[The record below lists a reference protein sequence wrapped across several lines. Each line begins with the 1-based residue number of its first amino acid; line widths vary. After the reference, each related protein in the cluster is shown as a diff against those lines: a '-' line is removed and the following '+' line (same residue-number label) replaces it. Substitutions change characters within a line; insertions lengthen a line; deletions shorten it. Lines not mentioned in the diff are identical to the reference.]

1 MYDFNLVLLL
11 LQQMCV
17 FLVIAWL
24 MSKTP
29 LFIPLM
35 QVTVRLP
42 HKFLCYIVF
51 SIFCIMGTW
60 FGLHIDDSIAN
71 TRAIGAVMGGLLGG
85 PVVGGL
91 VGLTG
96 GLHRYSMGG
105 MTALSCMIS
114 TIVEGLL
121 GGLVHSILIRRG
133 RTDKVFNPI
142 TAGAVT
148 FVAEM
153 VQMLIILAIA
163 RPYEDAV
170 RLVSNIAAPMMVTNT
185 VGAVHKLRPDV
196 LFLDIQMPRISGLE
210 MVGMLDPE
218 HRPYIVFLTA
228 FDEYAIKAF
237 EEHAFDYLLKP
248 IDEARLEKTLARLRQ
263 ERSKQDVSLLP
274 ENQQALKFIP
284 CTGHSRIYLLQMK
297 DVAFVSSRMSG
308 VYVTSHEGKE
318 GFTELTLRTLESRT
332 PLLRC
337 HRQYL
342 VNLAHLQEIRL
353 EDNGQAELILRNGL
367 TVPVSRRYLKSL
379 KEAIG
384 L

>member
-1 MYDFNLVLLL
+1 MIKVLIVDDEPLARENLR
-11 LQQMCV
+11 V
-17 FLVIAWL
+17 FLQEQSDIE
-24 MSKTP
+24 
-29 LFIPLM
+29 
-35 QVTVRLP
+35 
-42 HKFLCYIVF
+42 IVGEC
-51 SIFCIMGTW
+51 SN
-60 FGLHIDDSIAN
+60 A
-71 TRAIGAVMGGLLGG
+71 
-85 PVVGGL
+85 
-91 VGLTG
+91 
-96 GLHRYSMGG
+96 
-105 MTALSCMIS
+105 
-114 TIVEGLL
+114 VEG
-121 GGLVHSILIRRG
+121 I
-133 RTDKVFNPI
+133 
-142 TAGAVT
+142 
-148 FVAEM
+148 
-153 VQMLIILAIA
+153 
-163 RPYEDAV
+163 
-170 RLVSNIAAPMMVTNT
+170 
-185 VGAVHKLRPDV
+185 GAVHKLRPDV

-308 VYVTSHEGKE
+308 VYVTSHGKE

>member
-1 MYDFNLVLLL
+1 MIKVLIVDDEPLARENLR
-11 LQQMCV
+11 V
-17 FLVIAWL
+17 FLQEQSDIE
-24 MSKTP
+24 
-29 LFIPLM
+29 
-35 QVTVRLP
+35 
-42 HKFLCYIVF
+42 IVGEC
-51 SIFCIMGTW
+51 SN
-60 FGLHIDDSIAN
+60 A
-71 TRAIGAVMGGLLGG
+71 
-85 PVVGGL
+85 
-91 VGLTG
+91 
-96 GLHRYSMGG
+96 
-105 MTALSCMIS
+105 
-114 TIVEGLL
+114 VEG
-121 GGLVHSILIRRG
+121 I
-133 RTDKVFNPI
+133 
-142 TAGAVT
+142 
-148 FVAEM
+148 
-153 VQMLIILAIA
+153 
-163 RPYEDAV
+163 
-170 RLVSNIAAPMMVTNT
+170 
-185 VGAVHKLRPDV
+185 GAVHKLRPDV

-297 DVAFVSSRMSG
+297 DVAFVSSRMKG
-308 VYVTSHEGKE
+308 AHVGFAPMEGERE
-318 GFTELTLRTLESRT
+318 GFTSELTFTPPSESLRT

>member
-185 VGAVHKLRPDV
+185 VGAALFMRILLDKRAMFEKYTSAFSATALKVAASTEGILRQSATASSLSV
-196 LFLDIQMPRISGLE
+196 LPVRSATFILVISTQNS
-210 MVGMLDPE
+210 
-218 HRPYIVFLTA
+218 HRHICAMRALTS
-228 FDEYAIKAF
+228 DRTTGSSGE
-237 EEHAFDYLLKP
+237 
-248 IDEARLEKTLARLRQ
+248 RLR
-263 ERSKQDVSLLP
+263 
-274 ENQQALKFIP
+274 
-284 CTGHSRIYLLQMK
+284 
-297 DVAFVSSRMSG
+297 SSQPTNIDTR
-308 VYVTSHEGKE
+308 
-318 GFTELTLRTLESRT
+318 
-332 PLLRC
+332 
-337 HRQYL
+337 
-342 VNLAHLQEIRL
+342 
-353 EDNGQAELILRNGL
+353 
-367 TVPVSRRYLKSL
+367 
-379 KEAIG
+379 
-384 L
+384 

>member
-1 MYDFNLVLLL
+1 MIKVLIVDDEPLARENLR
-11 LQQMCV
+11 V
-17 FLVIAWL
+17 FLQEQSDIE
-24 MSKTP
+24 
-29 LFIPLM
+29 
-35 QVTVRLP
+35 
-42 HKFLCYIVF
+42 IVGEC
-51 SIFCIMGTW
+51 S
-60 FGLHIDDSIAN
+60 N
-71 TRAIGAVMGGLLGG
+71 AI
-85 PVVGGL
+85 
-91 VGLTG
+91 
-96 GLHRYSMGG
+96 
-105 MTALSCMIS
+105 
-114 TIVEGLL
+114 EG
-121 GGLVHSILIRRG
+121 I
-133 RTDKVFNPI
+133 
-142 TAGAVT
+142 
-148 FVAEM
+148 
-153 VQMLIILAIA
+153 
-163 RPYEDAV
+163 
-170 RLVSNIAAPMMVTNT
+170 
-185 VGAVHKLRPDV
+185 GAVHKLRPDV

-228 FDEYAIKAF
+228 FDEYAVKAF

-248 IDEARLEKTLARLRQ
+248 IDEVRLEKTLVRLRQ

-274 ENQQALKFIP
+274 ENQQGLKFIP

-342 VNLAHLQEIRL
+342 VNLVYLQEIRL
-353 EDNGQAELILRNGL
+353 EDNGQAELVLRNGL